1 MGENCACLRLLA
13 GAPSRPGASDARS
26 ETRRF
31 KRWIPL
37 RINVPGRMQQR
48 GLRMALKAQDAL
60 LQEFLGEEDP
70 AIAQAHL
77 EELFSEHVQ
86 PVVRDITRYKLHCN
100 SGFGRSHE
108 AQDQEDINSEVAMH
122 LLARLRELR
131 RSRAQSPIE
140 DFRGYV
146 AATTYNVYHKYMRMK
161 YPSRW
166 RLKNRVRYLLNHGGG
181 LALWKD
187 GEQELFC
194 GLTNW
199 TGAVAGKDKISEDQP
214 ARLDEFVGSFAPGKS
229 PSRMNLDELIKSF
242 LAWRGSP
249 IRLDELVGIVAEL
262 QDIRE
267 PQRVQAQGEEREE
280 GAGVRVCELL
290 PDPTM
295 DAAGLAEQR
304 SYLGLLWEE
313 ICQLP
318 RPQRVALLLNLRDAQ
333 AGDALILFTFT
344 GIVSL
349 RRIAQVIEM
358 PVEEFAPLWNK
369 LPLEDMAIATLL
381 GITRQQVIN
390 LRKSARERLARR
402 MAAP

>member
-1 MGENCACLRLLA
+1 
-13 GAPSRPGASDARS
+13 
-26 ETRRF
+26 
-31 KRWIPL
+31 
-37 RINVPGRMQQR
+37 
-48 GLRMALKAQDAL
+48 MALKAQDAL